1 MSNQYEILKE
11 FLGNKREG
19 TLSNDDVSMLSAL
32 IWSSKSK
39 DPSTQVGACIVS
51 EDGRVLSI
59 GYNGTPN
66 NWNDDFFPW
75 DNNTQLGEENTKYP
89 YVIHA
94 EMNAI
99 MNYKGSI
106 KEFENSTIYVTL
118 FPCSNCAKLIAQSG
132 IKKVVYLTDD
142 RKDTID
148 NKCAKILLKSC
159 GIELISYKDLKTITE
174 VNFSVDE
181 EDIKIK
187 KLKNE

>member
-51 EDGRVLSI
+51 EDGRVLST

-75 DNNTQLGEENTKYP
+75 DNNTQIGEENTKYP

-94 EMNAI
+94 EMNTI
-99 MNYKGSI
+99 MNYKGSL
-106 KEFENSTIYVTL
+106 KDFKNSTIYVTL
-118 FPCSNCAKLIAQSG
+118 FPCSNCAKLIVQSG
-132 IKKVVYLTDD
+132 IKKVVYLADD
-142 RKDTID
+142 RKDTKD
-148 NKCAKILLKSC
+148 NKCAKLLLKTC
-159 GIELISYKDLKTITE
+159 GIELINYNDLKTIKE
-174 VNFSVDE
+174 VNLSLE
-181 EDIKIK
+181 EENIKVK

>member
-32 IWSSKSK
+32 IWSLKSK

-66 NWNDDFFPW
+66 NWNDDVFPW
-75 DNNTQLGEENTKYP
+75 DNNTKLGEENTKYP

-99 MNYKGSI
+99 TNYKGSI
-106 KEFENSTIYVTL
+106 KDFKNSTIYVTL

-132 IKKVVYLTDD
+132 IKKVVYLIDN
-142 RKDTID
+142 RKDTKD
-148 NKCAKILLKSC
+148 NKCAKLLLKTC
-159 GIELISYKDLKTITE
+159 GVELINYNDLKTIKE
-174 VNFSVDE
+174 VNLSLE
-181 EDIKIK
+181 EENIKIK
-187 KLKNE
+187 KLKN